1 MSHKQKHI
9 SDIQYSKV
17 NSIMST
23 ILPSNSRVD
32 KDYTKSLS
40 PSNKSSRGKTEI
52 SHATFME
59 WVSKEGYNTRKMEQQ
74 RQGRWVM
81 EMNQTQSAKFLD
93 NPSGHKK
100 NSMLNLTYDQTLNG
114 TKESAVSKMKEKK
127 KRSGNPRKSAA
138 FENSYSHVSS
148 TVAQFSQAKY
158 EAARTRPQVTYQSRP
173 QGMHHQEKNTKS
185 ANSPWIHNAGGTK
198 RTDKQHQEKDSR
210 LATAAKTKKDRY
222 HLRIDDRY
230 MKEKPQKDQFNTR
243 KNPEPE
249 NYDLESGRED
259 QRLYTSAYMPTP
271 TRNENP
277 ATFEEIRDN
286 ATRAIEHSQIAR
298 AEATRVIMESQA
310 VRARIEKALAQRL
323 AEIPYKETSEG
334 ARLSG
339 EMITETAVAPLASTP
354 FEDVPETIKD
364 VYVGSPQTSN
374 TAINT
379 MESNAKNTASETATK
394 GSKIYGSM
402 DNYRIEF
409 IREDEDDAENAED
422 DWVEVMGND
431 EDDDEVEE
439 DGWLL
444 A

>member
-1 MSHKQKHI
+1 MP
-9 SDIQYSKV
+9 
-17 NSIMST
+17 T
-23 ILPSNSRVD
+23 ILPSNSRVA
-32 KDYTKSLS
+32 KDYTKSPP

-74 RQGRWVM
+74 RQGRWAM
-81 EMNQTQSAKFLD
+81 ETNQNQSAKFLD

-100 NSMLNLTYDQTLNG
+100 NSMLNLTYDQTLND
-114 TKESAVSKMKEKK
+114 TKERGVSKMKEKK
-127 KRSGNPRKSAA
+127 KISGNPRKSAA
-138 FENSYSHVSS
+138 LRILTLMSHPLLHNPLKP
-148 TVAQFSQAKY
+148 T
-158 EAARTRPQVTYQSRP
+158 
-173 QGMHHQEKNTKS
+173 
-185 ANSPWIHNAGGTK
+185 NSPWIHNAGGTK
-198 RTDKQHQEKDSR
+198 RTDKQHQEKDPR

-222 HLRIDDRY
+222 HLQIDDRY
-230 MKEKPQKDQFNTR
+230 VKEKPQKDQFNTR

-249 NYDLESGRED
+249 NYGLESGRED

-334 ARLSG
+334 AKLSG

-364 VYVGSPQTSN
+364 VYAGSPQTSN
-374 TAINT
+374 TVINT
-379 MESNAKNTASETATK
+379 MENNAKNNASETATK

-409 IREDEDDAENAED
+409 ITEDEDDAENAED

-431 EDDDEVEE
+431 EDEDEIEE